1 MATMHNP
8 AHPGA
13 VLREWIEGLDV
24 STQGEFAKAVDI
36 NRVTLSKI
44 LNGRAGITADM
55 DVRLSKALGT
65 TPGYWLALQ
74 SQFDLAAAMAKASTL
89 RIKRLKVLT
98 LRAPEKQAKKV
109 PQKSVRN
116 AA

>member
-13 VLREWIEGLDV
+13 ILREWIDGLELP
-24 STQGEFAKAVDI
+24 TQGEFAKAVDI

-44 LNGRAGITADM
+44 LNGHAGITADM
-55 DVRLSKALGT
+55 DVRLAKALGT

-74 SQFDLAAAMAKASTL
+74 SQFDLAGALARGRSL
-89 RIKRLKVLT
+89 RIKRLKASPA
-98 LRAPEKQAKKV
+98 RAAEKPGKAAAKKAIR
-109 PQKSVRN
+109 S

>member
-1 MATMHNP
+1 MAIMHNP

-13 VLREWIEGLDV
+13 ILREWIEGLDV
-24 STQGEFAKAVDI
+24 SSQGEFAKAVDI

-74 SQFDLAAAMAKASTL
+74 SQFDLAAAMAKAPTL
-89 RIKRLKVLT
+89 RIKRLKT
-98 LRAPEKQAKKV
+98 LKVRVPDKQVKQAAPKAG
-109 PQKSVRN
+109 RN

>member
-13 VLREWIEGLDV
+13 ILREWIEGLDV

-74 SQFDLAAAMAKASTL
+74 SQFDLAAAMAKASSL
-89 RIKRLKVLT
+89 RIKRLKTLT
-98 LRAPEKQAKKV
+98 ARVADRQVKKATS
-109 PQKSVRN
+109 KTVRN